1 MSEVTNKIQ
10 FIQNKRYK
18 PTTDKCPK
26 FLSGKELK
34 KVRHIHDSIPQCKAT
49 PLVHLTNLSEYLGV
63 KSIFVKNE
71 SKRGSINSFKI
82 LGATYGISKLICDL
96 LGIEVDKITFDFLK
110 TEEIRE
116 KIQEITLATCSDG
129 NHGRGVAWTANQLGL
144 RAIIYMPKGTTQSR
158 VKNIEALGAEVIV
171 TDLNYDDTVRY
182 VNKIANK
189 NNWYI
194 VQDTSWEGYEEV
206 PNSIIQG
213 YSTMGMEA
221 IEQLQD
227 LGVQIPTHIFVQAG
241 VGAMAGGVIG
251 AIANYYNGKMPI
263 TIVMEP
269 TNAACYF
276 KSAEINDGMPHNV
289 SGNLE
294 SIMAGLACGEPVKV
308 GWKIIRDFVY
318 GFCTC
323 PDYITANGMRILG
336 NPLGED
342 ERIIAGESAGIGI
355 GLLSMIMINTD
366 YGHLKQLLNLNKE
379 SVILI
384 FSTEGDTDPTNY
396 RRIVWDGAFSFIEG

>member
-63 KSIFVKNE
+63 KSIFIKNE

-82 LGATYGISKLICDL
+82 LGATYAISKLICDL

-116 KIQEITLATCSDG
+116 KIQEITVATCSDG
-129 NHGRGVAWTANQLGL
+129 NHGRGVAWTAKQLGL
-144 RAIIYMPKGTTQSR
+144 KAIIYMPKGTAESR
-158 VKNIEALGAEVIV
+158 VKSIEALGAEVIV
-171 TDLNYDDTVRY
+171 TDLNYDETVRY

-206 PNSIIQG
+206 PKSIIQG
-213 YSTMGMEA
+213 YSTMGIEA
-221 IEQLQD
+221 IEQLED

-263 TIVMEP
+263 TIIMEP

-276 KSAEINDGMPHNV
+276 KSAEINDGIPHNV

-294 SIMAGLACGEPVKV
+294 SIMAGLACGEPVKA
-308 GWKIIRDFVY
+308 GWEIIRDFAY
-318 GFCTC
+318 GFFKC